1 MKVLKKF
8 GEFFK
13 KKPTQKLDQYDVEE
27 IEYMIKEFIKD
38 FVMNNDMSKDD
49 FDVESEINKD
59 KNYIGV
65 FIYIFSDLRDMHYVV
80 GYEDIIEKIINSE
93 DFKDLRF
100 RIKQSYNLYD
110 TSDEIAKYIKKSG
123 GPDLSTEMSLDM
135 VYQTPIIQFIITP
148 KK

>member
-27 IEYMIKEFIKD
+27 IKYMIKEFIKD
-38 FVMNNDMSKDD
+38 FVMNNDLNKDD
-49 FDVESEINKD
+49 FDVGSEIY
-59 KNYIGV
+59 KNYINV
-65 FIYIFSDLRDMHYVV
+65 FIYIYSDLRDMHYVV

-100 RIKQSYNLYD
+100 RIKQSYNLSD
-110 TSDEIAKYIKKSG
+110 TSDEIAKYKKKSG
-123 GPDLSTEMSLDM
+123 GSDLSNEMSLEM
-135 VYQTPIIQFIITP
+135 IYQVPLIQFKITP
-148 KK
+148 K

>member
-13 KKPTQKLDQYDVEE
+13 KKPIQKLDQYDIEE

-38 FVMNNDMSKDD
+38 FVMNNDLSKDD
-49 FDVESEINKD
+49 FDVESKINKSE
-59 KNYIGV
+59 NYINV
-65 FIYIFSDLRDMHYVV
+65 FIYIYSDLRYMDYVI

-110 TSDEIAKYIKKSG
+110 TSDEIAKYKKKSG
-123 GPDLSTEMSLDM
+123 GSDLSTEMSLEM
-135 VYQTPIIQFIITP
+135 IYQVPLIQLKITP

>member
-13 KKPTQKLDQYDVEE
+13 KKPTQQLDQYDVEE
-27 IEYMIKEFIKD
+27 IKYMIKEFIKD
-38 FVMNNDMSKDD
+38 FIMNNDMSKDD

-59 KNYIGV
+59 KNYINV

-80 GYEDIIEKIINSE
+80 GYEDIIEKIINSQ

-110 TSDEIAKYIKKSG
+110 TSDEVAKYKKKSG
-123 GPDLSTEMSLDM
+123 GSDLSPEMSLEM
-135 VYQTPIIQFIITP
+135 TYQVPVIEFKITP
-148 KK
+148 K